1 MKAKDSWLEWTTIA
15 IVMILDIYLLNS
27 FIGVNKYSSNKNN
40 GSTANYI
47 EVETKEDETS
57 EIIVN
62 NNDDNLNSDATKEE
76 SKKLLNSV
84 VESLQNN
91 LNKKEEIIE
100 PEPIPEP
107 DPIVYEGKTLNELAE
122 MLEKSLNSILSGK
135 GNLIASY
142 SLEKGVD
149 PVMATAIMLHETGC
163 KWNCSYISTNC
174 NNVGGQKGTGCGSYR
189 YFNTLD
195 EGIMGFIDNLSI
207 NYVSYGLT
215 TPDLINPKYAEDPNW
230 SAKVNKYMTN
240 IKAQ

>member
-27 FIGVNKYSSNKNN
+27 FINVNKYESKKDNSS
-40 GSTANYI
+40 TPNYM
-47 EVETKEDETS
+47 EVETKEDNSS
-57 EIIVN
+57 EIVSSGN
-62 NNDDNLNSDATKEE
+62 EETTKEK
-76 SKKLLNSV
+76 SKELLNNI
-84 VESLQNN
+84 VESIQNN
-91 LNKKEEIIE
+91 LSVDKKEELQE
-100 PEPIPEP
+100 PEPE
-107 DPIVYEGKTLNELAE
+107 PIVYEGKTLNELTA

-135 GNLIASY
+135 GNLIATY

-189 YFNTLD
+189 YYNSLD

-207 NYVSYGLT
+207 NYISYGLT

-230 SAKVNKYMTN
+230 SAKVNKYITN

>member
-27 FIGVNKYSSNKNN
+27 FINVNKYESKKDNSS
-40 GSTANYI
+40 TPNYM
-47 EVETKEDETS
+47 EVETKEDNSS
-57 EIIVN
+57 EIVSSGN
-62 NNDDNLNSDATKEE
+62 EETTKEQ
-76 SKKLLNSV
+76 SKELLNNI
-84 VESLQNN
+84 VESIQNN
-91 LNKKEEIIE
+91 LSVDKKEELQE
-100 PEPIPEP
+100 PEPE
-107 DPIVYEGKTLNELAE
+107 PIVYEGKTLNELTA

-135 GNLIASY
+135 GNLIATY

-189 YFNTLD
+189 YYNSLD

-207 NYVSYGLT
+207 NYISYGLT

-230 SAKVNKYMTN
+230 SAKVNKYITN

>member
-1 MKAKDSWLEWTTIA
+1 MKAKDSWLEWITIA
-15 IVMILDIYLLNS
+15 IVMVLDVYLLNG
-27 FIGVNKYSSNKNN
+27 FIGVNKYSSSKSND
-40 GSTANYI
+40 STANYM
-47 EVETKEDETS
+47 EVETKEDDSS
-57 EIIVN
+57 EIISSGN
-62 NNDDNLNSDATKEE
+62 EDNSNLETLEIDNQS
-76 SKKLLNSV
+76 LLN
-84 VESLQNN
+84 
-91 LNKKEEIIE
+91 KEEIIKTESIEEVE
-100 PEPIPEP
+100 PV
-107 DPIVYEGKTLNELAE
+107 VYEGKTLSELVE

-195 EGIMGFIDNLSI
+195 EGIMGFIDNLSNNYI
-207 NYVSYGLT
+207 NYGLT
-215 TPDLINPKYAEDPNW
+215 TPDLINPKYAEDPAW
-230 SAKVNKYMTN
+230 SAKVNKYIAD